1 MKTILISA
9 ALAVFISEPAFSR
22 VVMLS
27 PTVQLHGAKAFAED
41 RAAQLDSRAPGG
53 VASCST
59 KYVTTT
65 RGDGSSTTRQSV
77 NCEE

>member
-1 MKTILISA
+1 MKMMLISA
-9 ALAVFISEPAFSR
+9 ALAIFTSGSAFSR
-22 VVMLS
+22 VVVLS
-27 PTVQLHGAKAFAED
+27 PTVQPHETKGLAEH
-41 RAAQLDSRAPGG
+41 RAAQLDSLAPGG

-65 RGDGSSTTRQSV
+65 RGNGSSATRKSV